1 MMYPGGASLIAS
13 ATWLRIS
20 SISWRICWMY
30 SSREILGVGSMARS
44 SLGKSLT
51 YIDQTA
57 WIAPGKFATHL
68 FIPRTWHHVVPGRS
82 QSQRNGIA
90 PAETPRVGR
99 GYHQRHGCLMCRSG
113 AHRACG
119 PVWGSV
125 DTG

>member
-13 ATWLRIS
+13 ATWLSIS

-57 WIAPGKFATHL
+57 WIAPGKFATHRGRVGDVVAAHQQAG
-68 FIPRTWHHVVPGRS
+68 PARRTGRS
-82 QSQRNGIA
+82 GISL
-90 PAETPRVGR
+90 PVDGGTVFPLAE
-99 GYHQRHGCLMCRSG
+99 MRS
-113 AHRACG
+113 
-119 PVWGSV
+119 WL
-125 DTG
+125 

>member
-57 WIAPGKFATHL
+57 WIAPGKFATHERYGTVR
-68 FIPRTWHHVVPGRS
+68 PGGGDGQVPYASAHHPGAVS
-82 QSQRNGIA
+82 ELIVHTGHYCL
-90 PAETPRVGR
+90 EDPRVIEEVAR
-99 GYHQRHGCLMCRSG
+99 ILKEH
-113 AHRACG
+113 AT
-119 PVWGSV
+119 P
-125 DTG
+125 